1 MTHMGTP
8 AAKTLLDE
16 ETRAIVRISAAVA
29 GGSEADVRR
38 ELEAGARVAS
48 PSVIDEVILQSYLFA
63 GFPRALNAARAW
75 RAVGPTAPARVT
87 EPAARDRVEGWRA
100 RGEETCRVVYG
111 DSYESLRGNIR
122 ALHPDLDEWMIVDG
136 YGKVLGRAGLD
147 LKRRELAV
155 VAACAAT
162 GQQRQLHSHLHG
174 ALNAGAS
181 EPEISAT
188 LDAIS
193 DLVPPGD
200 AAGYRQLLE
209 KVHATRMRV
218 AGS

>member
-1 MTHMGTP
+1 MQ
-8 AAKTLLDE
+8 AQADKTLLDE
-16 ETRAIVRISAAVA
+16 ETRAIVRISAAIA
-29 GGSEADVRR
+29 GGSEADMRR
-38 ELEAGARVAS
+38 ELEVAGRVAAS
-48 PSVIDEVILQSYLFA
+48 RVVDEIVLQSYLFA

-75 RAVGPTAPARVT
+75 RSVNPSAPARVT
-87 EPAARDRVEGWRA
+87 ESSAGDGLERWRT

-111 DSYESLRGNIR
+111 ASYDKLRDNVR

-136 YGKVLGRAGLD
+136 YGKVLGRPGLD

-181 EPEISAT
+181 ESEISAT

-193 DLVPPGD
+193 DLLQAD
-200 AAGYRQLLE
+200 AADGYQQLLG
-209 KVHATRMRV
+209 KIRAKRARQ
-218 AGS
+218 GS

>member
-1 MTHMGTP
+1 MQ
-8 AAKTLLDE
+8 AQADKTLLDE
-16 ETRAIVRISAAVA
+16 ETRAIVRISAAIA
-29 GGSEADVRR
+29 AGSEAAVRR
-38 ELEAGARVAS
+38 ELEAGARVAA
-48 PSVIDEVILQSYLFA
+48 SVVVDEVVLQSYLFA

-75 RAVGPTAPARVT
+75 RVLHPATDPRVT
-87 EPAARDRVEGWRA
+87 EPAAGDRVERWRE
-100 RGEETCRVVYG
+100 RGEQTCRIVYG
-111 DSYESLRGNIR
+111 DSYEKLRDNVR

-136 YGKVLGRAGLD
+136 YGKVLGRPGLD

-155 VAACAAT
+155 VAACAAS

-193 DLVPPGD
+193 DLVPPKD
-200 AAGYRQLLE
+200 VAGYRQLLE
-209 KVHATRMRV
+209 KIHAKRARS
-218 AGS
+218 GS

>member
-1 MTHMGTP
+1 M
-8 AAKTLLDE
+8 
-16 ETRAIVRISAAVA
+16 
-29 GGSEADVRR
+29 RR
-38 ELEAGARVAS
+38 ELEVGARVA
-48 PSVIDEVILQSYLFA
+48 PARVIDEVVLQSYLFA

-75 RAVGPTAPARVT
+75 RAVGPAAPARVT
-87 EPAARDRVEGWRA
+87 EPPAGDGVGSWRS
-100 RGEETCRVVYG
+100 RGEDTCRIVYG
-111 DSYESLRGNIR
+111 DSYDKLRDNVR

-136 YGKVLGRAGLD
+136 YGKVLGRPGLD

-174 ALNAGAS
+174 ALNAGAT

-193 DLVPPGD
+193 DLVPPAD
-200 AAGYRQLLE
+200 VAGYRQLLE
-209 KVHATRMRV
+209 KVHAKRARAT
-218 AGS
+218 G

>member
-1 MTHMGTP
+1 MTDTQ
-8 AAKTLLDE
+8 AQADRTLLDE
-16 ETRAIVRISAAVA
+16 ETRAIVRISAAIA

-48 PSVIDEVILQSYLFA
+48 GVVIDEVILQSYLFA

-75 RAVGPTAPARVT
+75 RAVGPAAPARAT
-87 EPAARDRVEGWRA
+87 EPAAGDRVEGWRA
-100 RGEETCRVVYG
+100 RGEETCRIVYG
-111 DSYESLRGNIR
+111 DSYENLRGNIR

-188 LDAIS
+188 LNAIS
-193 DLVPPGD
+193 DLVPAGD
-200 AAGYRQLLE
+200 VAGYRQLLE
-209 KVHATRMRV
+209 KVHVKRVRM